1 MIAFF
6 VILFGL
12 IIGSFLNVVIYRFPR
27 GESLAF
33 PPSHC
38 PQCDHQIK
46 PWENI
51 PLISYLFLRGQCSS
65 CKTSISARY
74 PLVEALTGIIFYVTY
89 LKFGLTWDLPVF
101 ALFGALLLAIAFI
114 DIDHLI
120 IPDSM
125 ILIGLLPGFY
135 LWLSRDAQMLTP
147 QFMGLIGLGGLFWAI
162 RFFGGLAFKKEAMG
176 FGDVKFAAM
185 AGWVL
190 GWEVGIVSM
199 FLAFLS
205 ATLLFT
211 VLIPT
216 GVIDRKQQVPF
227 GPFICVGIW
236 LGLLVGR
243 EIINWYLSMFIGL

>member
-1 MIAFF
+1 MISLF

-27 GESLAF
+27 GESIAF

-51 PLISYLFLRGQCSS
+51 PVISYLFLGGKCSS
-65 CKTSISARY
+65 CKTKIASRY
-74 PLVEALTGIIFYVTY
+74 PLVESLTALVFWVTY
-89 LKFGLTWDLPVF
+89 LKFGLTGDLPVF
-101 ALFGALLLAIAFI
+101 ALFGALLVAIAFI

-135 LWLSRDAQMLTP
+135 IWLSKPEHVVMP
-147 QFMGLIGLGGLFWAI
+147 QLYGLIGLGLIFWAI
-162 RFFGGLAFKKEAMG
+162 RFFGEIAFKKEAMG
-176 FGDVKFAAM
+176 MGDVKFAAM

-190 GWEVGIVSM
+190 GWDVGVVSM

-211 VLIPT
+211 ILIPI
-216 GVIDRKQQVPF
+216 GVIDRKQQIPF
-227 GPFICVGIW
+227 GPFICIGIW
-236 LGLLVGR
+236 LGLLWGR
-243 EIINWYLSMFIGL
+243 EIINWYLNMFIFV